1 VAISSHRGAKAV
13 QEYKP
18 QGIGSHRA
26 VEHIGIS
33 TYRGF
38 ISIGDLL
45 PQGIYYRRGVD
56 PIGEWIL

>member
-1 VAISSHRGAKAV
+1 VAISSYKRVKAV
-13 QEYKP
+13 QEYKL

-26 VEHIGIS
+26 VEYVGIS

-45 PQGIYYRRGVD
+45 
-56 PIGEWIL
+56 L